1 MMKYIKTLDFEVYS
15 TRMWADNLRA
25 IDDIYNQFEA
35 LGVPTV
41 GSSRIRAYRDVL
53 ISLDE
58 AKNHRRQFTQSL
70 AEKALHT
77 FAEFG
82 QLQTILKAARI
93 STQQGVWQSQLR
105 KLVSG
110 PGFPRPESKH
120 SAARDFQFEC
130 FVAAVSE
137 LSGYS
142 IRFNEPD
149 VLVERD
155 NHLFGIAVKR
165 ITSPRKIESNCRK
178 GVRQILKSG
187 FPGIIALD
195 ISYALYPH
203 QCINTNDLQ
212 GALRFVEGAT
222 NTFIA
227 TYHKRLEAMC
237 REPHVLGVL
246 AHLQLPVLNFG
257 HAEGPQLASAIRWT
271 IDPFC
276 SQKDQPLRWILQF
289 AQDCQSRLLG

>member
-1 MMKYIKTLDFEVYS
+1 MKYIKTLDFEVFS
-15 TRMWADNLRA
+15 TRMWDDNLRT
-25 IDDIYNQFEA
+25 IDDIYSQFEA
-35 LGVPTV
+35 LGIPTI
-41 GSSRIRAYRDVL
+41 GSSRIKAYRDVF

-58 AKNHRRQFTQSL
+58 AKNHKRQFAQSL
-70 AEKALHT
+70 AEKVLHT
-77 FAEFG
+77 FVEFG
-82 QLQTILKAARI
+82 QLQTILKAVRI
-93 STQQGVWQSQLR
+93 STQQEAWRSQLR
-105 KLVSG
+105 KLISG
-110 PGFPRPESKH
+110 SGFPTPESKH

-155 NHLFGIAVKR
+155 NHLFGIAAKR

-178 GVRQILKSG
+178 AVRQILQSRL
-187 FPGIIALD
+187 PGIVALD
-195 ISYALYPH
+195 ISYALYPN

-212 GALRFVEGAT
+212 GGLRFVEGAT
-222 NTFIA
+222 NTFIV
-227 TYHKRLEAMC
+227 TYHKKLEAIC
-237 REPHVLGVL
+237 REQLVLGVL

-257 HAEGPQLASAIRWT
+257 HEEGPQLASAIRWT

-276 SQKDQPLRWILQF
+276 SHDGQQLRWILQF
-289 AQDCQSRLLG
+289 AQDCQSGLLG